1 MPKPTVEQI
10 LQQAVLQGQRTEV
23 ALDRLADLLI
33 ANQPLFYPVDQSLA
47 DRYAMTLDQVKE
59 ICKQH
64 GLTKPQR
71 GKQTVIHRRD
81 RERLDG
87 IIERMRREDD
97 AA

>member
-1 MPKPTVEQI
+1 MKPSVEQI
-10 LQQAVLQGQRTEV
+10 LQQAVMQGQRTEV

-33 ANQPLFYPVDQSLA
+33 ANQPLFYPVDKALA
-47 DRYAMTLDQVKE
+47 DRYALTLDQVKE
-59 ICKQH
+59 ICKEH

-71 GKQTVIHRRD
+71 GKQTVIHRKD

-87 IIERMRREDD
+87 IIERLRQEES